1 MELKIPDIALTRMGI
16 QSDELLIEI
25 AALLYDREALS
36 MGQACTLSGVDRISF
51 QKELAKRNIFIKYSV
66 EDLEQ
71 DMLTLNTL
79 RDEGDSE

>member
-16 QSDELLIEI
+16 QPEDLRIEI
-25 AALLYDREALS
+25 SALLYDREALS
-36 MGQACTLSGVDRISF
+36 MGQACTLSGLDRISF
-51 QKELAKRNIFIKYSV
+51 QKELAKRDIYIKYSI

-71 DMLTLNTL
+71 DMITLNTL